1 MLKVWNC
8 LETQHD
14 WSLVLVAGLI
24 CLLTSLAAVNLYQRA
39 RVSDLRVSMFW
50 LLTTGAVTGGGIWAT
65 HFIAMLAYTPGVAID
80 YDLKLTVASLLI
92 AAVMTTLGF
101 VVAAH
106 GGRRWRVVVGGGLIG
121 IGIAAMHYTGMAS
134 LNLLLSWDQATV
146 ISSIVAGIVLAI
158 GAVALAQHGESSW
171 NLAGAGVL
179 LTLAITSHHFIAMG
193 AIELLPAIDIATL
206 SPRLSPVA
214 LCLTVAL
221 ATSAIVGAGLFAAL
235 IDRSSHRRV
244 TERTVQLDAALNN
257 MGQGLCMYD
266 DAGRLQLCNAQYIEL
281 YRLRAEDI
289 VLGEDHERQIALKIA
304 AGTMFLDADTHR
316 SKLAAA
322 IADRTPTDW
331 MASLPDGRE
340 IHITYQPMSNGGWV
354 ITHEDYTERMQ
365 SRARIEFLAHHD
377 GLTLLANRIAFD
389 KQLAEATAR
398 AKAAQTS
405 FAAIC
410 VDLDHFK
417 AVNDVYGHIAGD
429 EFLREVARRLTEAA
443 ADEFVAR
450 VGGDEFIILTAHGTR
465 PEDAEALCERIVAA
479 FAADFQLK
487 GGVIRAG
494 CSMGVAMFPDNGR
507 TAEDLI
513 ANADAALYRVKA
525 DQRGS
530 FRFFETSLDN
540 SLREKRT
547 LHRDLIEAVEKR
559 QFEPYFQPQV
569 TAFGEIVGFEVLV
582 RWRHPTRGL
591 VAPAEFIP
599 LAEETG
605 LITEIDEQ
613 VLRAACREGAGWD
626 KPLAIAVN
634 LSPVDFKRG
643 DVPSTLLS
651 ILFETGMEPDRLH
664 IEITEGVLMQ
674 DDGRAIGQLRRIKDL
689 GAHLAMDDFG
699 TGYSSLS
706 YLQSFPFDK
715 IKIDRGFVAQ
725 LVSNP
730 QSRAIV
736 KAIIGLGHSLGLSVI
751 AEGVEQDDQLDFLI
765 ELGCDEFQGYLTG
778 RPQPAK
784 QYRVWTNDE
793 PGAAADEAMAR
804 SN

>member
-1 MLKVWNC
+1 
-8 LETQHD
+8 D
-14 WSLVLVAGLI
+14 A
-24 CLLTSLAAVNLYQRA
+24 
-39 RVSDLRVSMFW
+39 
-50 LLTTGAVTGGGIWAT
+50 
-65 HFIAMLAYTPGVAID
+65 
-80 YDLKLTVASLLI
+80 
-92 AAVMTTLGF
+92 
-101 VVAAH
+101 
-106 GGRRWRVVVGGGLIG
+106 
-121 IGIAAMHYTGMAS
+121 
-134 LNLLLSWDQATV
+134 
-146 ISSIVAGIVLAI
+146 
-158 GAVALAQHGESSW
+158 
-171 NLAGAGVL
+171 
-179 LTLAITSHHFIAMG
+179 
-193 AIELLPAIDIATL
+193 L

-244 TERTVQLDAALNN
+244 TERSVQLDAALNN

-266 DAGRLQLCNAQYIEL
+266 ADGKLRLCNAQYLEL
-281 YRLRAEDI
+281 YRLNASD
-289 VLGEDHERQIALKIA
+289 VVYGDDHERQLQLKTA
-304 AGTMFLDADTHR
+304 AGTMFRDADTHR
-316 SKLAAA
+316 GKLAAA
-322 IADRTPTDW
+322 IVDRAATDW
-331 MASLPDGRE
+331 MASLEDGRE
-340 IHITYQPMSNGGWV
+340 IHITYQPMPNGGWV
-354 ITHEDYTERMQ
+354 LTYEDYTERMQ

-377 GLTLLANRIAFD
+377 GLTLLPNRIAFD
-389 KQLAEATAR
+389 KQLADTIAR
-398 AKAAQTS
+398 ARAGQSS

-410 VDLDHFK
+410 LDLDHFK
-417 AVNDVYGHIAGD
+417 EINDVYGHIAGD
-429 EFLREVARRLTEAA
+429 EFLREIARRLAESA
-443 ADEFVAR
+443 ADAFVAR
-450 VGGDEFIILTAHGTR
+450 VGGDEFVILTAEGSK
-465 PEDAEALCERIVAA
+465 PEDAEALCERILAG
-479 FAADFQLK
+479 FSIDFQLK
-487 GGVIRAG
+487 GGIIRAS

-547 LHRDLIEAVEKR
+547 LHRDLIDAVEKR

-569 TAFGEIVGFEVLV
+569 TASGEIVGFEVLV

-613 VLRAACREGAGWD
+613 ILRAACREGATWD
-626 KPLAIAVN
+626 KPLTIAVN
-634 LSPVDFKRG
+634 LSPIDFRRS
-643 DVPSTLLS
+643 DVPATLLS
-651 ILFETGMEPDRLH
+651 ILFETGLQPGRLH

-725 LVSNP
+725 LMSNP

-778 RPQPAK
+778 RPQPAN
-784 QYRVWTNDE
+784 QYHAWTND
-793 PGAAADEAMAR
+793 GTAVASDETASR
-804 SN
+804 SRVPNR